1 MSRQAEQSPNRSTR
15 TLERAIVLQV
25 LRDDREPHWPRAQL
39 AAQLAE
45 QAHQPGRAA
54 RSEEPVAR
62 DAVLLVDSALAQL
75 EGEGV
80 LSRDGEAVRASRAT
94 RRLDAL
100 DLIAV

>member
-1 MSRQAEQSPNRSTR
+1 MSRQAEQHPDRSTR

-25 LRDDREPHWPRAQL
+25 LRDDCGPRWLRAQL
-39 AAQLAE
+39 AAEVAE
-45 QAHQPGRAA
+45 RAGRPGR
-54 RSEEPVAR
+54 STCTEPAGR
-62 DAVLLVDSALAQL
+62 DAVLLVDSALARL

-94 RRLDAL
+94 LRLDAL